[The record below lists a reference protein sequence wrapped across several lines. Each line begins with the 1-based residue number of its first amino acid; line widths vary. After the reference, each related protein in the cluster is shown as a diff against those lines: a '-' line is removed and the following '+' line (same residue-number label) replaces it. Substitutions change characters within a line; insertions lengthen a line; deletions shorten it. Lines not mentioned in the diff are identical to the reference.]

1 MNVAMITAGL
11 VLLCGVVLF
20 GATVAN
26 QRKVVE
32 GAVNLAWLGLALCM
46 GAIYMGE
53 LPGFSGALSVAA
65 LASMVTLPAHVRQRW
80 VWTSGVCFGA
90 VIPVA
95 LALGGVA
102 LASRGVV
109 GATPDNLLLLA
120 GQWATLASAITAALS
135 AVGLSAWRHREHKG
149 HLYVAVAARGVM
161 FVIAAACMSLALAGW
176 LRSDV
181 PTSDWSMPLHMVE
194 GGRAMWGLP
203 ESLGGPKTFGLR
215 VAMPVD
221 EGVPLL
227 IAIALLALGASLMHY
242 ELRPKLAR
250 QRTAGAWAL
259 TLVATLI
266 TVGVVLYHGARPE
279 LPDAAPYM
287 AWATGAARARG
298 LPDHIL
304 AQATF
309 AATPAALKVRWA
321 SLAPEAFLI
330 TMLVGLIGVT
340 TWLVARC
347 HMHPLRGFDLDES
360 VARADAPV
368 KRLLPTDGAHLGS
381 LHARDMLAR
390 ASALLWVS
398 WTLGNLVTWRLHG
411 AYGLASPVEW
421 VTLGLTLAV
430 TGLTV
435 LTWSGSSRAQLELRR
450 TTPALVVSLI
460 LLGLTCT
467 FASGVTFGVPF
478 RF

>member
-1 MNVAMITAGL
+1 MNVAMITALL

-20 GATVAN
+20 GATVAD
-26 QRKVVE
+26 RRRVVE

-46 GAIYMGE
+46 GAIYLGK

-65 LASMVTLPAHVRQRW
+65 LASMVVLPVYVRQRW
-80 VWTSGVCFGA
+80 VWASGVCFGA

-102 LASRGVV
+102 LASRVV
-109 GATPDNLLLLA
+109 EASTPDNLLLLA
-120 GQWATLASAITAALS
+120 GQWATLAAAITAAMS

-149 HLYVAVAARGVM
+149 HLYVAVAARGVT
-161 FVIAAACMSLALAGW
+161 FVIVAACASLALAGW

-181 PTSDWSMPLHMVE
+181 PTWDWSMPLHVAQ
-194 GGRAMWGLP
+194 GRAMWGLP
-203 ESLGGPKTFGLR
+203 ESMGGPRTFGLR

-242 ELRPKLAR
+242 ELRPKLGR
-250 QRTAGAWAL
+250 QRTAAAWAL

-266 TVGVVLYHGARPE
+266 TVGVVLYHGQSPE
-279 LPDAAPYM
+279 LPDAAPYL
-287 AWATGAARARG
+287 AWASGAARAKG
-298 LPDHIL
+298 LPDAVL
-304 AQATF
+304 AQAAF
-309 AATPAALKVRWA
+309 SAAPAELRVRWA
-321 SLAPEAFLI
+321 TLAPEAFLI
-330 TMLVGLIGVT
+330 TLLVGLIGVT
-340 TWLVARC
+340 TWLVARR
-347 HMHPLRGFDLDES
+347 HMHPLRDFDHDEP
-360 VARADAPV
+360 VADA
-368 KRLLPTDGAHLGS
+368 KAAAQRLLPADGAHLGS
-381 LHARDMLAR
+381 LHARDMLVR
-390 ASALLWVS
+390 AAALLWVS

-421 VTLGLTLAV
+421 ITLGLTLVV
-430 TGLTV
+430 TGLTI
-435 LTWSGSSRAQLELRR
+435 LTWSGSSRVQLELRR